1 MSNCSSHRLSVDRLL
16 IPALII
22 LVTTVCIR
30 AQIAKPASTSLRPI
44 TVITEP
50 HSIVWIDDVRYG
62 ETDEKGRITIASL
75 SPGIRSLRV
84 RANGFAEVT
93 KSLPATTRG
102 DVMIT
107 LTKTTDEADLA
118 YQSAETAST
127 IDRQKAITE
136 YQRAIKLRPKFPAAF
151 LGMARMYS
159 ETGDIEKA
167 FQAVR
172 SAKRLR
178 PAYAEASAVEG
189 RLLKDTDDEA
199 KAIAAFKRSITEGK
213 GFQPEAYTGLGLL
226 YKDRAE
232 NFGGTGDF
240 ANETASYNEAAKYL
254 SVAAKQLGTSP
265 DAMVVIQLLG
275 LVYERQKKF
284 NEAITLYEEFLR
296 LFPDSSE
303 ATAVQSFIVQIRK
316 QMAQQK

>member
-1 MSNCSSHRLSVDRLL
+1 MRNCSSHRPGVGRILISTLL
-16 IPALII
+16 I
-22 LVTTVCIR
+22 LVTTVAISSQVGKT
-30 AQIAKPASTSLRPI
+30 ATAPLRPI
-44 TVITEP
+44 TVISEP
-50 HSIVWIDDVRYG
+50 NSTVWIDGVRYG
-62 ETDEKGRITIASL
+62 ETDDKGRLAIANL

-84 RANGFAEVT
+84 RANGFSEVT

-102 DVMIT
+102 DVPVT
-107 LTKTTDEADLA
+107 LTRTTDEAELA

-127 IDRQKAITE
+127 VDRQKAIAE
-136 YQRAIKLRPKFPAAF
+136 YERAIKLRPKFPAAF
-151 LGMARMYS
+151 LGLARMYS

-167 FQAVR
+167 FKAVG
-172 SAKRLR
+172 SAKRLK
-178 PAYAEASAVEG
+178 PGYAEASAVEG
-189 RLLKDTDDEA
+189 RLLKDTDGEE
-199 KAIAAFKRSITEGK
+199 KAIAAFKRAITEGK

-240 ANETASYNEAAKYL
+240 ASETASYNEAAKYL

-284 NEAITLYEEFLR
+284 NEAIALYEEFLR

-303 ATAVQSFIVQIRK
+303 ATAVQSFIVQIKK
-316 QMAQQK
+316 QMAEQK

>member
-1 MSNCSSHRLSVDRLL
+1 MRNWSSHRLDVGRILISALL
-16 IPALII
+16 I
-22 LVTTVCIR
+22 LVTTIYIS
-30 AQIAKPASTSLRPI
+30 AQVSKPASTSLRPI
-44 TVITEP
+44 TVVTEP
-50 HSIVWIDDVRYG
+50 HAIVWIDNVRYG
-62 ETDEKGRITIASL
+62 ETDDKGRLAIASL

-84 RANGFAEVT
+84 RANGFSEVT

-102 DVMIT
+102 DVPVT
-107 LTKTTDEADLA
+107 LARTTDEAELA

-127 IDRQKAITE
+127 VDRQKAIAE
-136 YQRAIKLRPKFPAAF
+136 YQRAIKLRAKFPEAY

-167 FQAVR
+167 FQAMR
-172 SAKRLR
+172 SAKRLK
-178 PAYAEASAVEG
+178 PGYAEASAVEG
-189 RLLKDTDDEA
+189 RLLKDTDDES
-199 KAIAAFKRSITEGK
+199 KAIAAFKRAIAEGK

-226 YKDRAE
+226 FKDRAE

-240 ANETASYNEAAKYL
+240 ANETASYNESVKYL

-265 DAMVVIQLLG
+265 DAMVVYQLLG

-284 NEAITLYEEFLR
+284 NEAIALYEEFLR